1 MKTKNGYSVFGN
13 SFQELKHGYLVEDDK
28 QKFADAIYD
37 GILSALFH
45 SKISGAQLHI
55 DIQKGGAEEI
65 GLRVGNAPY
74 FGVISVGDAKEL
86 GKLLQ
91 TAGFHCEVKAFGT
104 ASLFATINS
113 QDSTINILIGSKKF
127 TEGWSSWRVSAM
139 GLMNVGR
146 SEGSEVIQLF
156 GRGVRLKGYKYSLK
170 RSKMLDACYQET
182 TIPKGLSAIETLNI
196 FGVRAD
202 YMEAFKSYLEDE
214 GLPTNEI
221 DYEKIVIPTMPT
233 VDFNQACLYH
243 QQYCHA
249 ASGFLGKRAFC
260 C

>member
-28 QKFADAIYD
+28 QKFADDIYD

-91 TAGFHCEVKAFGT
+91 TAGFLCEVKAFGT

-156 GRGVRLKGYKYSLK
+156 GRGG
-170 RSKMLDACYQET
+170 A
-182 TIPKGLSAIETLNI
+182 
-196 FGVRAD
+196 
-202 YMEAFKSYLEDE
+202 
-214 GLPTNEI
+214 
-221 DYEKIVIPTMPT
+221 
-233 VDFNQACLYH
+233 
-243 QQYCHA
+243 
-249 ASGFLGKRAFC
+249 
-260 C
+260 

>member
-1 MKTKNGYSVFGN
+1 M
-13 SFQELKHGYLVEDDK
+13 EDDK
-28 QKFADAIYD
+28 QKFADDIYD

-91 TAGFHCEVKAFGT
+91 TAGFLCEVKAFGT

-156 GRGVRLKGYKYSLK
+156 GRGVRCLGQV
-170 RSKMLDACYQET
+170 D
-182 TIPKGLSAIETLNI
+182 
-196 FGVRAD
+196 GVCRVGGHFRD
-202 YMEAFKSYLEDE
+202 V
-214 GLPTNEI
+214 T
-221 DYEKIVIPTMPT
+221 EKIALDVERDCRIL
-233 VDFNQACLYH
+233 AHIH
-243 QQYCHA
+243 QDA
-249 ASGFLGKRAFC
+249 IDV
-260 C
+260 